1 MTNTPI
7 FWKTALTLILILPHW
22 ISAGNPEI
30 APPVE
35 LFLQAWDPD
44 EERAQQALKQI
55 GQSWKDSYAAMILDL
70 FRIEKHIGEDR
81 IVDRL
86 GDFLKDRTG
95 KRFPAR
101 NGRRG
106 EDYQDWRKWTWSL
119 PYEPHPGVQPLQG
132 VALRIHRPQDERV
145 FPPPMYRPAFGWT
158 RWTGAGY
165 WSTAFL
171 PWTTL
176 TIS

>member
-1 MTNTPI
+1 
-7 FWKTALTLILILPHW
+7 
-22 ISAGNPEI
+22 
-30 APPVE
+30 
-35 LFLQAWDPD
+35 
-44 EERAQQALKQI
+44 
-55 GQSWKDSYAAMILDL
+55 MILDL

-106 EDYQDWRKWTWSL
+106 EGYQDWRKWTWSL
-119 PYEPHPGVQPLQG
+119 PYEPHPEYSRFKGLLYGSIDPKMK
-132 VALRIHRPQDERV
+132 E
-145 FPPPMYRPAFGWT
+145 FSPPMYRPAFGWT

-171 PWTTL
+171 PWTTP